1 MLRCLCLLIL
11 VITPLLAQEDI
22 HHHHELSKSQLG
34 TVHFQTSCSA
44 GVAADFN
51 HAVALLHSFEY
62 DEARDR
68 FSAVLTVLV

>member
-1 MLRCLCLLIL
+1 MPRYFCVLTLL
-11 VITPLLAQEDI
+11 ITPLLAQEDI

-51 HAVALLHSFEY
+51 RAVAIQRREF
-62 DEARDR
+62 
-68 FSAVLTVLV
+68 